1 MSKSRYF
8 STCQHLKANLFACF
22 ATYRLFYDI
31 LLGLFSPFD
40 DIVKCTHEMF
50 GTPCVVHT
58 FVCIYVNMFTN
69 ILKKKHVN
77 MLVYEVNLFKFK
89 TYQVY
94 FICSLWRPNWGYG
107 CTIFWSAIH
116 PNKNLLSMIL
126 DDDRQRHPYSMG
138 LFTYKSVDR
147 NPYAK
152 KSFLAEFG
160 LYRKDPLVCRL
171 PAQRLIHH
179 CLFIFVYSERT

>member
-1 MSKSRYF
+1 MSTFKSQLVHLLCNL
-8 STCQHLKANLFACF
+8 STFLWH
-22 ATYRLFYDI
+22 

-40 DIVKCTHEMF
+40 DIIKCTHEMF

-77 MLVYEVNLFKFK
+77 MLVYEVDLFKFK

-94 FICSLWRPNWGYG
+94 FICSLWKPNWGYG

-116 PNKNLLSMIL
+116 PKKNLLSMIL
-126 DDDRQRHPYSMG
+126 DDDRQRYPYSMG

-152 KSFLAEFG
+152 KSFLAEFV
-160 LYRKDPLVCRL
+160 LYRKDPFAVSQ
-171 PAQRLIHH
+171 PN
-179 CLFIFVYSERT
+179 V